1 MLQVRCT
8 CKVRCTS
15 EERIQL
21 RISYRGGRIMD
32 ELAYESAVL
41 AAAAA
46 FTEQQQVL
54 LDHCRQVQQ
63 IAAPTGSEHRRAK
76 WVAEQLGQF
85 GLADVTVDDLPNVY
99 ARVSGQRRQPALLVS
114 AHTDTVFPAETDLTL
129 RDEPEQQRLYGPGVG
144 DNATGVAGLL
154 TLGATL
160 RQLPPPPVDIWLVAN
175 CGEEGLGD
183 LLGMRAAVDR
193 LADRL
198 GACIV
203 LEGTGFNRVVH
214 RALAS
219 QRYRISVRAP
229 GGHSWSDFGAASA
242 VHVLVQLAA
251 ELAQLRPPTTPRTTF
266 NIGRISGGA
275 SVNTI
280 AQTAELE
287 LDLRSEE
294 SAALQTIVDQTLAIV
309 QRYQQAWRERNVLIE
324 SKLIGD
330 RPGGEIEEAHPLV
343 QAAYRSLASCGV
355 TATPGLSMSSTDANI
370 PLSRGIPAVCIGI
383 TEGGNAHRL
392 EEWINT
398 ALLPLGM
405 RHLLQLTWWA
415 AGWLA
420 LQR

>member
-1 MLQVRCT
+1 M
-8 CKVRCTS
+8 
-15 EERIQL
+15 EEL
-21 RISYRGGRIMD
+21 LN
-32 ELAYESAVL
+32 EPAVV

-46 FTEQQQVL
+46 FASQREALVQR
-54 LDHCRQVQQ
+54 CRQVQQ
-63 IAAPTGSEHRRAK
+63 IAAPTGAEHRRAQ
-76 WVAEQLGQF
+76 WVAEQFGQ
-85 GLADVTVDDLPNVY
+85 LAIADVTVDALPNVY
-99 ARVSGQRRQPALLVS
+99 ARIPGQRRQPALLVS

-129 RDEPEQQRLYGPGVG
+129 RDDPAQQRLYGPGIG

-154 TLGATL
+154 TLAETL
-160 RQLPPPPVDIWLVAN
+160 CNLPPPPVDIWLVAN

-183 LLGMRAAVDR
+183 LRGMRAAVDR
-193 LADRL
+193 LVDRL

-219 QRYRISVRAP
+219 RRYRISVRAP

-242 VHVLVQLAA
+242 VHVLVQLAS
-251 ELAQLRPPTTPRTTF
+251 ELAQLQPPAAPRTTF

-280 AQTAELE
+280 AQSAELE

-294 SAALQTIVDQTLAIV
+294 SHALQTIVEQTLAIV
-309 QRYQQAWRERNVLIE
+309 GRHQLAWREQNVLVE
-324 SKLIGD
+324 FELIGD
-330 RPGGEIEEAHPLV
+330 RPGGEIKETHPLV
-343 QAAYRSLASCGV
+343 QAAYRSLALCGV
-355 TATPGLSMSSTDANI
+355 TATQGLSMSSTDANI
-370 PLSRGIPAVCIGI
+370 PLSRGIPAVCIGV

-398 ALLPLGM
+398 GLLPLGM

-420 LQR
+420 EGERS

>member
-1 MLQVRCT
+1 
-8 CKVRCTS
+8 
-15 EERIQL
+15 
-21 RISYRGGRIMD
+21 MD
-32 ELAYESAVL
+32 ELVYEPAVL
-41 AAAAA
+41 AAALA
-46 FTEQQQVL
+46 FAGQQPTLVQR
-54 LDHCRQVQQ
+54 CRQVQQ
-63 IAAPTGSEHRRAK
+63 IAAPTGAEHRRAA
-76 WVAEQLGQF
+76 WVAEQFSLLG
-85 GLADVTVDDLPNVY
+85 LTEVTVDALPNVY
-99 ARVSGQRRQPALLVS
+99 ALVPGQRIDIGQPALLVS

-129 RDEPEQQRLYGPGVG
+129 SDDPKQGRLYGPGIG

-154 TLGATL
+154 TLAATL
-160 RQLPPPPVDIWLVAN
+160 CQLPPPPVDIWLVAN

-183 LLGMRAAVDR
+183 LRGMRAAVDQ
-193 LADRL
+193 LGDRL

-219 QRYRISVRAP
+219 RRYRISVRAP

-242 VHVLVQLAA
+242 VHVLVQLASD
-251 ELAQLRPPTTPRTTF
+251 LTQLQPPTAPRTTF

-280 AQTAELE
+280 AQRAALE

-294 SAALQTIVDQTLAIV
+294 STTLQTMVEQTLSIV
-309 QRYQQAWRERNVLIE
+309 KRHQLAWRNQNVQVE
-324 SKLIGD
+324 YELIGD
-330 RPGGEIEEAHPLV
+330 RPGGEIKETHPLV
-343 QAAYRSLASCGV
+343 QAAYRSLALCGI
-355 TATPGLSMSSTDANI
+355 TATQGLSMSSTDANI

-405 RHLLQLTWWA
+405 RHLLQLTWWS

-420 LQR
+420 EGGRD